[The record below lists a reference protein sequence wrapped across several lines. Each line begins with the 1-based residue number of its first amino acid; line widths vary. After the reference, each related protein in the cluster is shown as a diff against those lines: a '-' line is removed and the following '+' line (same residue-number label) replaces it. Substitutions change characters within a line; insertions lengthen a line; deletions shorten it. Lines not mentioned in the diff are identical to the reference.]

1 MTKKAQ
7 AKATAPNQAKV
18 KPGRLTSAANAA
30 KRVALGNTGATEA
43 VKSGRK
49 KVSGEAALPLAV
61 SPLSLLIPTPPSID
75 RAFGNQAGRGRG
87 RYPTVA
93 YKNWQASALWRIAQQ
108 SPTHFAGPCVVLAS
122 VGRTSLSAD
131 IDNRAKLLL
140 DVLTVAGVYP
150 DDSMAT
156 AIALVWSPLE
166 VTRPDEE
173 TRVLILSAE
182 TSFKIEFQPIGAGR
196 VGGWF
201 LEEEDEDNGN

>member
-7 AKATAPNQAKV
+7 AKATSPNQAKV
-18 KPGRLTSAANAA
+18 KPGRLTRAANAA
-30 KRVALGNTGATEA
+30 KRVALGTTGASGA
-43 VKSGRK
+43 VASGRK
-49 KVSGEAALPLAV
+49 DSGGTALPLAV

-75 RAFGNQAGRGRG
+75 RAFGNQAGRGKG

-93 YKNWQASALWRIAQQ
+93 YKNWQASALWRIASQN
-108 SPTHFAGPCVVLAS
+108 PTRFAGPCVVLAS
-122 VGRTSLSAD
+122 VGRASLSAD

-156 AIALVWSPLE
+156 GIALVWGPIE
-166 VTRPDEE
+166 ATRRDEE

-182 TSFKIEFQPIGAGR
+182 APFRIQFQPIGAGR

-201 LEEEDEDNGN
+201 LEEEE

>member
-1 MTKKAQ
+1 MSKAPRI
-7 AKATAPNQAKV
+7 KSEKS
-18 KPGRLTSAANAA
+18 KRDRLTPRANTA
-30 KRVALGNTGATEA
+30 KRGALEFSGATGA
-43 VKSGRK
+43 VNSGRK
-49 KVSGEAALPLAV
+49 DSGGTALPLAV

-75 RAFGNQAGRGRG
+75 RAFGNQAGRGKG

-108 SPTHFAGPCVVLAS
+108 SPTRFDGPCVVLAS

-173 TRVLILSAE
+173 TRVLILSAQAP
-182 TSFKIEFQPIGAGR
+182 FKIQFQPIGAGR

-201 LEEEDEDNGN
+201 LEEEENDNGNQV